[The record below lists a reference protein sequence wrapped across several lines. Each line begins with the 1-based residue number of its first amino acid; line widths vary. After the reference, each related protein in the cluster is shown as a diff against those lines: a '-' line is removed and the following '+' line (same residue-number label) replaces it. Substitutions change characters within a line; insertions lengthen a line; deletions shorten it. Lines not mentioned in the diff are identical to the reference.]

1 MTTIISFK
9 EIDNYNLFI
18 DKDINNREIG
28 LAEFHSVKLTGR
40 NLFYPNVLLYLNNDI
55 NDINDINDNKYLIN
69 PYDEKIMSLNKITFY
84 DNNIFDIPTNIKKKT
99 FETIN
104 IIKYP
109 VFFFIYNFDNY
120 YHFLYDTL
128 PYLYM
133 YFHLK
138 QIYPELKLLVNYPNF
153 NKKEF
158 YKFNI
163 DILSKFIDMNNDIII
178 HNSANLYKTLFVSSS
193 LTHGGLSNVAPRN
206 EIFELYSKMSNTII
220 INPYYNEYEYI
231 YISRRTWIHNDTS
244 NIGTNYTT
252 RRKMINEDNLVEQ
265 LTMLGVKEVFTE
277 HLTIDEKI
285 HLFSRAKIII
295 GSIGG
300 GMANLLFSNSETKSI
315 VIVTP
320 DFLNINYR
328 FKYSMEHT
336 DITYFNEVKTY
347 SETNTIPLFCRV
359 KIIKEGDYH
368 NKIGEIFEYDKE
380 TMEYKIHISNND
392 VAGFNNDI
400 TFEYKSFTKN
410 DLELLDNG
418 LNSPYIVDIPPLI
431 SIVKGKMDYNS
442 ISLDN
447 KCYNIFNK
455 TKNSHFYLSIDEI
468 IILIRETVDDEY
480 YKDINGVLIKI
491 NNDIVINTNFI
502 CHRINTIEELQ
513 TIPSLF
519 GVEVD
524 IRDSLLTNSLILS
537 HDPFKSGAIF
547 KEYFNHYFHKH
558 FKDKNIINTIN
569 TINTINKI
577 TNTIILNIKS
587 ERTELECLKI
597 MEENNFTDYFF
608 LDSNLPMIYLLNKKY
623 NNKNIACRY
632 SEFEPFENYEKIK
645 DMISWIWVDCFT
657 VFPLN
662 HIVYN
667 QFKND
672 NKKICL
678 VSPELQN
685 QFEKINEYREYI
697 IQNNIIPDSI
707 CCKLYNIIHW
717 I

>member
-1 MTTIISFK
+1 MHINSFK
-9 EIDNYNLFI
+9 EIEKYTHHFL

-28 LAEFHSVKLTGR
+28 FAEFHTVKLTGR
-40 NLFYPNVLLYLNNDI
+40 NLFYPNVLLYNED
-55 NDINDINDNKYLIN
+55 KYYIN
-69 PYDEKIMSLNKITFY
+69 PYDEKIMSLNKNTFY
-84 DNNIFDIPTNIKKKT
+84 DNNIFNMDNNKLENIPL
-99 FETIN
+99 TI
-104 IIKYP
+104 IYFP

-128 PYLYM
+128 PYLYT

-138 QIYPELKLLVNYPNF
+138 QIHPELKLLVNYPNF

-158 YKFNI
+158 YQFNI
-163 DILSKFIDMNNDIII
+163 DILSKLIDINDIIV
-178 HNSANLYKTLFVSSS
+178 HNSTNVYKTLFVSSS
-193 LTHGGLSNVAPRN
+193 LTHGGLSNMAPRK
-206 EIFELYSKMSNTII
+206 EIFQLYEKLSNSII
-220 INPYYNEYEYI
+220 IPPYYKEYEYI

-265 LTMLGVKEVFTE
+265 LTKLGVKEIFAE

-285 HLFSRAKIII
+285 QLFSRAKIII

-300 GMANLLFSNSETKSI
+300 GMSNLLFSNSETKSI

-359 KIIKEGDYH
+359 KIIKEGNYH
-368 NKIGEIFEYDKE
+368 DKIGEIFEYDKE
-380 TMEYKIHISNND
+380 TMEYKINISNND
-392 VAGFNNDI
+392 VTGFNNDI
-400 TFEYKSFTKN
+400 EFDSQLFTKN
-410 DLELLDNG
+410 DVELLDNG
-418 LNSPYIVDIPPLI
+418 LNSPYIVDIPQLI
-431 SIVKGKMDYNS
+431 SIVKHKMGYNS
-442 ISLDN
+442 TSIND
-447 KCYNIFNK
+447 KRYNIFNK
-455 TKNSHFYLSIDEI
+455 TKNMHYFLTIDKI
-468 IILIRETVDDEY
+468 IELIRETVDDEY

-491 NNDIVINTNFI
+491 NNNIVINTNFI

-513 TIPSLF
+513 NIPPLF

-537 HDPFKSGAIF
+537 HDPFKNGIPF
-547 KEYFNHYFHKH
+547 EEYFNHYLNTHC
-558 FKDKNIINTIN
+558 KNNN
-569 TINTINKI
+569 
-577 TNTIILNIKS
+577 NTIILNIKS

-623 NNKNIACRY
+623 NNKNIAFRY
-632 SEFEPFENYEKIK
+632 SEFEPFENYERIK
-645 DMISWIWVDCFT
+645 DMVSWIWVDCFT
-657 VFPLN
+657 YFPLN
-662 HIVYN
+662 HTFYTR
-667 QFKND
+667 FKND
-672 NKKICL
+672 DKKICL

-707 CCKLYNIIHW
+707 CCKLNNIIHW

>member
-1 MTTIISFK
+1 MIIINIIILFIMMNITSFK
-9 EIDNYNLFI
+9 EDSNYIIFI
-18 DKDINNREIG
+18 KKDINDRNIG
-28 LAEFHSVKLTGR
+28 FAEFNVVKITGR
-40 NLFYPNVLLYLNNDI
+40 NLFYPNVLLNNSSD
-55 NDINDINDNKYLIN
+55 NNKYLIN
-69 PYDEKIMSLNKITFY
+69 PYDEKIMSLNKSSFY
-84 DNNIFDIPTNIKKKT
+84 DNNIFDISKNVTNESFKTTNIID
-99 FETIN
+99 F
-104 IIKYP
+104 P

-128 PYLYM
+128 PYLYT

-153 NKKEF
+153 NKKDF

-163 DILSKFIDMNNDIII
+163 DILSKLIDIKNDLIV
-178 HNSANLYKTLFVSSS
+178 HNSTNVYKTLFVSSS
-193 LTHGGLSNVAPRN
+193 LTHGGLSNVAPRK
-206 EIFELYSKMSNTII
+206 EIFQLYEIMANSIL
-220 INPYYNEYEYI
+220 INPKYYSYEYI

-252 RRKMINEDNLVEQ
+252 RRKMINEDNLVEE
-265 LTMLGVKEVFTE
+265 LTKLGIKEIFAE
-277 HLTIDEKI
+277 NLTIDEKI
-285 HLFSRAKIII
+285 QLFSRAKLII

-347 SETNTIPLFCRV
+347 SEPNTIPLFCRA
-359 KIIKEGDYH
+359 KIIKEGDYN
-368 NKIGEIFEYDKE
+368 NKIGEIFEYNKE
-380 TMEYKIHISNND
+380 TMEYKINISNND

-400 TFEYKSFTKN
+400 VFVCESFTKKH
-410 DLELLDNG
+410 LELLDNG
-418 LNSPYIVDIPPLI
+418 LNSPYIVDIPQLI
-431 SIVKGKMDYNS
+431 SIVKDKIGCNLT
-442 ISLDN
+442 SLDD
-447 KCYNIFNK
+447 KRYNIFNK
-455 TKNSHFYLSIDEI
+455 TKNIYYFLSIDKI
-468 IILIRETVDDEY
+468 IELIRETVDDEY

-491 NNDIVINTNFI
+491 NNDIVSNTNFI

-524 IRDSLLTNSLILS
+524 IRDDLITNSLILS
-537 HDPFKSGAIF
+537 HDPFKNGTQF
-547 KEYFNHYFHKH
+547 KDFFHHYLHKH
-558 FKDKNIINTIN
+558 CINNKKDSDKNNP
-569 TINTINKI
+569 
-577 TNTIILNIKS
+577 NTIILNIKS

-597 MEENNFTDYFF
+597 MEEYNFSEYFF

-645 DMISWIWVDCFT
+645 DMVSWIWVDCFT
-657 VFPLN
+657 YFPLN
-662 HIVYN
+662 YTLYGK
-667 QFKND
+667 FKND
-672 NKKICL
+672 DKKICI